1 MTNGEK
7 SNLLNELLEYEE
19 KNDIGNLTRAERREF
34 QQWISK
40 ALDQEPKISLD
51 TYKQVTRERDIAIE
65 QLHELGYEF
74 GEKIEPTT
82 KNDLAVDLIDRAE
95 LLKAMDTWDKFGY
108 SARYGLE
115 RLDKDDKDF
124 VPYVK
129 YDHMVNCV
137 KGMPQCS
144 HDFVVSQTREIKVK
158 SGVNE
163 ESEDKK

>member
-1 MTNGEK
+1 MM
-7 SNLLNELLEYEE
+7 
-19 KNDIGNLTRAERREF
+19 DIAFDAIRKAVRDEAE
-34 QQWISK
+34 
-40 ALDQEPKISLD
+40 QEPKISLEV
-51 TYKQVTRERDIAIE
+51 YKQVTKERDIAIE